1 MTELAQIEQE
11 GPGTGST
18 EAPEGSGNSRVIFY
32 WRCGYPETAADKL
45 AAAERE
51 PEAGQ

>member
-18 EAPEGSGNSRVIFY
+18 EAPEGSGNSGFIFY
-32 WRCGYPETAADKL
+32 
-45 AAAERE
+45 
-51 PEAGQ
+51 PEARNHGQNPSPRVAP